1 MEEAKGMIRR
11 EGIRG
16 VEKVRV
22 VQGNEEWMAGR
33 IGMSSTLFLCNVD
46 GVEKKKNLLKEE
58 KV

>member
-1 MEEAKGMIRR
+1 MIRR